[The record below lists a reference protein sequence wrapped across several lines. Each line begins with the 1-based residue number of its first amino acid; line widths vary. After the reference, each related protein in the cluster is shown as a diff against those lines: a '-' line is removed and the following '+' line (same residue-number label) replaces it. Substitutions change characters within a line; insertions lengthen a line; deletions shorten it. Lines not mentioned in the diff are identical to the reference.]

1 VARGIAPEAAQRL
14 LDLTTVAQDKAN
26 AQTLKALREML
37 PVPQAQQALD
47 DLETL
52 CQITVDA
59 PAGPRLRIAPALAR
73 GLSYYTGP
81 IFEVV
86 SEDFSG
92 SLGGGDATIISLG
105 CLAGSKCGRWVFARA
120 GTDFTADGRAADVP
134 CSAYGAQVMV
144 CPLPDTPLAPVVG
157 LTSRLRQRELRRNFL
172 LSSPGWGGNSP
183 MRMICISRTPSSLDP
198 MRWRNGSI
206 P

>member
-1 VARGIAPEAAQRL
+1 
-14 LDLTTVAQDKAN
+14 
-26 AQTLKALREML
+26 L

-92 SLGGGDATIISLG
+92 SLGGGGRYDNLIGMFSGKQVPAVGFSLELERILLLMEDPQM
-105 CLAGSKCGRWVFARA
+105 C
-120 GTDFTADGRAADVP
+120 AALP
-134 CSAYGAQVMV
+134 MAAQVMV
-144 CPLPDTPLAPVVG
+144 CQLPVTALAPVV
-157 LTSRLRQRELRRNFL
+157 
-172 LSSPGWGGNSP
+172 
-183 MRMICISRTPSSLDP
+183 
-198 MRWRNGSI
+198 
-206 P
+206 